1 MNPGKLNRRIILQVR
16 TLTKDAT
23 GSRVQTWADLAPV
36 WAEQVK
42 QTGKEA
48 SSADA
53 ENHQDTRQFRIR
65 HRAIN
70 EQDHRIL
77 YQSKFF
83 NITGI
88 IEEGIKTTLLLDVS
102 ATKPGGVA

>member
-23 GSRVQTWADLAPV
+23 GSRVQTWADLTPL
-36 WAEQVK
+36 WAEQIK
-42 QTGKEA
+42 QTGKE
-48 SSADA
+48 SSLADSD
-53 ENHQDTRQFRIR
+53 NSQDTRQFRIR
-65 HRAIN
+65 YRNIS
-70 EQDHRIL
+70 EQNHRIF

-88 IEEGIKTTLLLDVS
+88 TEEGIKTTLIIDAV